1 MCGILGI
8 YTPQVAPEMPACLRA
23 ALDALSHRGP
33 DDRGQTVDAMANGTL
48 GLGHTRLAII
58 DLSPGGHQPMHGAS
72 QRFTVVFNGEIY
84 NYRELRDELQALGYR
99 FSTDSDT
106 EVLLTCWEA
115 WGEDCLP
122 RLQGMFAFAI
132 VDRDRQTLTC
142 VRDAFGIKPLFYRWD
157 GARFAFASE
166 LPALFKLLGD
176 RPQANLQK
184 AYEYLVFGYYDDQD
198 SSFFQHVSGLRPGH
212 SLTIALGTERS
223 TLKRWW
229 WPSIA
234 ERNDLPYEKAAQHLR
249 EVFLKNIRLHLRSD
263 VPLGFAL
270 SGGVDS
276 SAVVCA
282 ARYLYP
288 DLPIHTFSFIAP
300 GTSVSEE
307 PWVDLVNGAV
317 NATAHKIVIDP
328 EELALDL
335 DDMVLSQGEPF
346 GSTSIYAQY
355 RVFRAAREQ
364 GVTVMLD
371 GQGADEL
378 LAGYHGY
385 PAARLRSLVEHGS
398 TAELVAFMHRWS
410 GWPGRSHRQ
419 AAVALGSVLL
429 PSPLRRWA
437 RGWLGRDFHPP
448 WLRLEVLADRGGAL
462 QAPSFDRTAEGKG
475 RRLAEQLRSALTGQ
489 GLQPLLRHG
498 DRNSMRWS
506 IESRVPF
513 LTTDLAEL
521 TLALPEDYLLSSQG
535 ETKRIFK
542 TAMRGI
548 VPDDILDRRDK
559 IGFQTPERQWLNVL
573 RPQIADWM
581 AIAPS
586 IPLLNAD
593 LCQQEINAILD
604 GDEEL
609 NWQAW
614 RLINYCRWAQVF
626 NVQFDRCI

>member
-1 MCGILGI
+1 
-8 YTPQVAPEMPACLRA
+8 
-23 ALDALSHRGP
+23 
-33 DDRGQTVDAMANGTL
+33 
-48 GLGHTRLAII
+48 
-58 DLSPGGHQPMHGAS
+58 MHGAG
-72 QRFTVVFNGEIY
+72 QRFTIVFNGEIY
-84 NYRELRDELQALGYR
+84 NYRELRDELQALGYC

-132 VDRDRQTLTC
+132 LDRDRQTLTC
-142 VRDAFGIKPLFYRWD
+142 VRDAFGIKPLFYQCD
-157 GARFAFASE
+157 GDRFIFASE
-166 LPALFKLLGD
+166 LPALFKLLGQD
-176 RPQANLQK
+176 PIPNLQK
-184 AYEYLVFGYYDDQD
+184 AYEYLVFGYYDDRETT
-198 SSFFQHVSGLRPGH
+198 FFQNVYGLMPGH
-212 SLTIALGTERS
+212 SLTISLGTDRS
-223 TLKRWW
+223 TIKRWW

-234 ERNDLPYEKAAQHLR
+234 EQSNWSCEAAAERLR
-249 EVFLKNIRLHLRSD
+249 EIFLHNISLHLRSD
-263 VPLGFAL
+263 VALGFAL

-328 EELALDL
+328 GELALDL

-355 RVFRAAREQ
+355 RVFRAAREK
-364 GVTVMLD
+364 GITVMLD

-385 PAARLRSLVEHGS
+385 PAARMRSLVEQGS
-398 TAELVAFMHRWS
+398 AAELTAFMYRWPA
-410 GWPGRSHRQ
+410 WPGRSYRQ
-419 AAVALGSVLL
+419 AIVALGSILL

-437 RGWLGRDFHPP
+437 RGWVGQDFHPP
-448 WLRLEVLADRGGAL
+448 WLRLDVLANQGVGLR
-462 QAPSFDRTAEGKG
+462 APSIDRTSEGKR
-475 RRLAEQLRSALTGQ
+475 RRLVEQLRSALTGQ

-513 LTTDLAEL
+513 LTTDLAEFVL
-521 TLALPEDYLLSSQG
+521 TLPEDYLLSNQG

-542 TAMRGI
+542 MAMRGI
-548 VPDDILDRRDK
+548 VPNTILDRRDK
-559 IGFQTPERQWLNVL
+559 IGFQTPERQWLNAL
-573 RPQIADWM
+573 RPHISDWM

-586 IPLLNAD
+586 LPFLNAD
-593 LCQQEINAILD
+593 LCQKQINSILD
-604 GDEEL
+604 GDDDL

-614 RLINYCRWAQVF
+614 RLINYCRWAQIF
-626 NVQFDRCI
+626 NVQFSNCI